1 MVLEGR
7 PSAVAKHQW
16 GAVTVMAGS
25 DRYPGAAVLAVE
37 GASRTGVDAVS
48 FVGPRRAAEEVLR
61 RNPSS
66 PNIAIDRGAFAVTD
80 FEGLPRLWND
90 VIVIGPGIGQ
100 GDDVIAFVEGVIT
113 RARHA
118 VVLDADAINALRAQR
133 SHRVPMVITPNHKEF
148 RRLTG
153 YDVREDTV
161 AAAAREFSV
170 TILAKGEVDIISDGQ
185 RTAHVEGGSV
195 YMAKDGT
202 GDVLAGIVGALVARE
217 NDHFE
222 ACRRAAQ
229 LLKDAGTRAF
239 NKHGQGMVASDIPD
253 CIDAAANP
261 DDA

>member
-1 MVLEGR
+1 MALEGR
-7 PSAVAKHQW
+7 PSAVEKHQW

-25 DRYPGAAVLAVE
+25 DRYPGAAVLVVE

-66 PNIAIDRGAFAVTD
+66 PNTAIDRGAFAASD
-80 FEGLPRLWND
+80 LGGLPHLWDD

-100 GDDVIAFVEGVIT
+100 EDDVTSFVEGVIT
-113 RARHA
+113 RATRA
-118 VVLDADAINALRAQR
+118 VVLDADAIGALRTQR
-133 SHRVPMVITPNHKEF
+133 KHRVPIVVTPNHKEF
-148 RRLTG
+148 HRLTG
-153 YDVREDTV
+153 HDVREDTV
-161 AAAAREFSV
+161 ASAAREFSV

-185 RTAHVEGGSV
+185 RTAHVEGGSI
-195 YMAKDGT
+195 YLAKDGT

-222 ACRRAAQ
+222 ACRLSA
-229 LLKDAGTRAF
+229 LVMKDAGARAF
-239 NKHGQGMVASDIPD
+239 KKYGQGMVASDIPD
-253 CIDAAANP
+253 CIDTAVNL